1 MRTSRLF
8 PLQLVGAASLL
19 ALATAA
25 TAFTAPVT
33 VTDIGGRTVTVPG
46 DPQRIICTGPGS
58 LRQICYLGAQNR
70 VVGVERME
78 KDWTTGRPY
87 WIANPE
93 LARLP
98 SIGPG
103 GPAGINA
110 EPDLEAVLEVRPEVI
125 FISYMEAARA
135 DVLERKIGIP
145 VLLLSMGR
153 FATFDEAVYDSLRV
167 AGRVLGKEARAEEII
182 AFIEGSRKDLER
194 RTAFLE
200 QGEKS
205 GLYIGAIGYKGTQ
218 GIESTDADYIPFAW
232 VHARNL
238 AREVQQKG
246 HLFLDREKLLA
257 MDPDVIFLDG
267 GGLDLVASD
276 YERKRGYYQSLKA
289 FRERRVY
296 VLFPYNWYVTNIGTA
311 LADAYAAGKI
321 LFPERFADVD
331 PETKA
336 EEFFAFLV
344 GRPVLGRMKE
354 TYGSLGRV
362 ADFLSPD

>member
-1 MRTSRLF
+1 MRVSRLF
-8 PLQLVGAASLL
+8 PLRRVRTISFLF
-19 ALATAA
+19 LATAVRVYA
-25 TAFTAPVT
+25 TPVT
-33 VTDIGGRTVTVPG
+33 VTDMGGRTVTVPG
-46 DPQRIICTGPGS
+46 NPERIVCTGPGS

-87 WIANPE
+87 WLANLD

-110 EPDLEAVLEVRPEVI
+110 EPDLEAVLEVRPDVI

-135 DVLERKIGIP
+135 DALERKIGIP

-167 AGRVLGKEARAEEII
+167 AGRILGKEARAEQIV

-194 RTAFLE
+194 RTAFIE
-200 QGEKS
+200 EGEKP

-232 VHARNL
+232 IHARNL
-238 AREVQQKG
+238 AHEVQQEG

-257 MDPDVIFLDG
+257 LDPDVLFLDG

-289 FRERRVY
+289 IRERRVY
-296 VLFPYNWYVTNIGTA
+296 VLFPYNGYVTNIGTA

-331 PETKA
+331 PEAKA
-336 EEFFAFLV
+336 EEIFTFLL
-344 GRPVLGRMKE
+344 GRPVLGPMKE
-354 TYGSLGRV
+354 TYGNLGRV
-362 ADFLSPD
+362 ADFLSSD